1 MKITLTHNANSTAD
15 IAVTIPAKE
24 FSVYYEKGLSKVK
37 ELVNVDGFRK
47 GHAPDAVVISKF
59 GEMAVLEEMSNMAVE
74 ATFAE
79 AIIESKVDAIGR
91 PEVTVTKLAKDNDFE
106 YKITI
111 AVMPELELPDYTKL
125 AKAVPTEDTAIEQ
138 KDIDEVVLE
147 LRKMRAHKDLHADGS
162 EHDHQD
168 DAHNAAHSEIDAKE
182 VADLP
187 ELTDEYAAS
196 LGEFKT
202 VKDLLKKIEENLK
215 LEKDQKQ
222 KEKRRNEI
230 LEKIAS
236 ETKGVLPEVLIESE
250 SDRMLAQMKGD
261 VAQMGGTFE
270 EYLKYIK
277 KTETDLRRE
286 WHADAEKRAKIQI
299 ILNQIAKDKKIEA
312 DKELV
317 EKEAQRLMEM
327 YKEAD
332 HDRAYEYM
340 NQLLQNEEVLK
351 MLEA

>member
-1 MKITLTHNANSTAD
+1 MKTTLTHNANSTAD
-15 IAVTIPAKE
+15 IVVTIDSGD
-24 FSVYYEKGLSKVK
+24 FQSYYEKGLAKLK
-37 ELVNVDGFRK
+37 EIVNVDGFRK
-47 GHAPDAVVISKF
+47 GHAPDNVVISKF
-59 GEMAVLEEMSNMAVE
+59 GEMAVLEEMSHLAVD
-74 ATFAE
+74 ATFAQ
-79 AIIESKVDAIGR
+79 AILDSKIDAIGR

-106 YKITI
+106 YKISI
-111 AVMPELELPDYTKL
+111 AVMPVLELPDYAKL
-125 AKAVPTEDTAIEQ
+125 ASSVKSEEAKVEQ

-147 LRKMRAHKDLHADGS
+147 LRKMRAHKELHADGS

-187 ELTDEYAAS
+187 ELTDEYAAT

-202 VKDLLKKIEENLK
+202 VSDLLKKIEENLK
-215 LEKDQKQ
+215 LEKEQKQ

-230 LEKIAS
+230 LEKIVA
-236 ETKGVLPEVLIESE
+236 ETKGALPEVLIESE

-261 VAQMGGTFE
+261 VAQMGGTFD
-270 EYLKYIK
+270 EYLSYIK
-277 KTETDLRRE
+277 KTEGDLRKE
-286 WHADAEKRAKIQI
+286 WHTDAEKRAKIQI

-340 NQLLQNEEVLK
+340 YQLMQNEEVLK
-351 MLEA
+351 LLEA

>member
-236 ETKGVLPEVLIESE
+236 SKAKATGCL
-250 SDRMLAQMKGD
+250 
-261 VAQMGGTFE
+261 
-270 EYLKYIK
+270 
-277 KTETDLRRE
+277 LR
-286 WHADAEKRAKIQI
+286 
-299 ILNQIAKDKKIEA
+299 
-312 DKELV
+312 
-317 EKEAQRLMEM
+317 
-327 YKEAD
+327 
-332 HDRAYEYM
+332 
-340 NQLLQNEEVLK
+340 
-351 MLEA
+351 